1 MEKYVPRE
9 MWTVYDSVGRKVA
22 DCGWERDAAIL
33 AERRNGTYRR
43 NNTDLPGP
51 VIDVEVQKALPTS
64 NVVITSEPE
73 KEPVEVPKQ
82 LETFTFKLSE
92 SEWEAVDLH

>member
-1 MEKYVPRE
+1 MKTYVPRE
-9 MWTVYDSVGRKVA
+9 MWSVYDPTGRKIA
-22 DCGWERDAAIL
+22 DCGWESDAAEL
-33 AERRNGTYRR
+33 ARKRNGTYRR

-73 KEPVEVPKQ
+73 KEPVEVQKQ
-82 LETFTFKLSE
+82 LETFTFKLPE

>member
-1 MEKYVPRE
+1 MKNYVPRE

-22 DCGWERDAAIL
+22 DCGWECDAAIL

-43 NNTDLPGP
+43 NNTELPGP

-64 NVVITSEPE
+64 SVVITSEPE
-73 KEPVEVPKQ
+73 KETVEVQKQ
-82 LETFTFKLSE
+82 LETFTFKLPE

>member
-1 MEKYVPRE
+1 

-33 AERRNGTYRR
+33 AERRNGTYGR

-82 LETFTFKLSE
+82 LETFTLDFLNLNGKPLTYTE
-92 SEWEAVDLH
+92 